1 MAQLFSCNNIN
12 LYDWGNDKHVI
23 PAEIVSQYENDDT
36 IYIAGYNL
44 SSVAE
49 TINKTID
56 LNPEWKDKFIIKT
69 DDSSCSVKIKFLKQI
84 IPDDKKP
91 DEDYYHGRF
100 EPSKSSLLNINFE
113 LVRIFKPDASGELPN
128 YKIVYK
134 LDDGTKY
141 INTNSFNN
149 IEDFEKVL
157 SEDIFAIAK
166 IRITKFMDTIKKNP
180 EGRLDYVDIFKDL
193 KVSVEVLNILGLKY

>member
-12 LYDWGNDKHVI
+12 LYDWGNGKHII
-23 PAEIVSQYENDDT
+23 PAEIISQYENDDT
-36 IYIAGYNL
+36 IHIAGYNL
-44 SSVAE
+44 SSVVE
-49 TINKTID
+49 TVNKTID
-56 LNPEWKDKFIIKT
+56 LNPEWKDKFIIKS
-69 DDSSCSVKIKFLKQI
+69 DDSSRSVKIKFLKQI
-84 IPDDKKP
+84 VPDDKNP
-91 DEDYYHGRF
+91 DENYYHGRF
-100 EPSKSSLLNINFE
+100 EPSKSNLLNINFE

-166 IRITKFMDTIKKNP
+166 IRITKFMDVLKKNP
-180 EGRLDYVDIFKDL
+180 EGRLDHIDIFKDL